1 MQKPEFRSADHSGY
15 LVDPKPGAVRQ
26 WARSLALTLM
36 LVALWSLTHRYQGL
50 GGDAELYAVQAMAR
64 LHANLLH
71 DLFLQNTSQ
80 DSYSGFSPFYA
91 WCIGMF
97 GLRGAALTLTIAFK
111 VWFFAAAW
119 ALARDLSSS
128 STAFLAVALL
138 VIISGA
144 YGAYGVFHYAED
156 WVTARSLAEAL
167 VITSLVLSYRRL
179 RVVGMLVACAAM
191 FVHPLMG
198 LPGVLLL
205 LCLWSSLR
213 MSAIGAAAAVLVS
226 LGIALT
232 ALQAPPTAHF
242 FVVMG
247 GDWLEVVRERSQFLF
262 FNSGPLPIGRGTPS
276 LSYR

>member
-111 VWFFAAAW
+111 V
-119 ALARDLSSS
+119 
-128 STAFLAVALL
+128 
-138 VIISGA
+138 
-144 YGAYGVFHYAED
+144 
-156 WVTARSLAEAL
+156 
-167 VITSLVLSYRRL
+167 
-179 RVVGMLVACAAM
+179 
-191 FVHPLMG
+191 
-198 LPGVLLL
+198 
-205 LCLWSSLR
+205 
-213 MSAIGAAAAVLVS
+213 
-226 LGIALT
+226 
-232 ALQAPPTAHF
+232 
-242 FVVMG
+242 
-247 GDWLEVVRERSQFLF
+247 
-262 FNSGPLPIGRGTPS
+262 
-276 LSYR
+276 